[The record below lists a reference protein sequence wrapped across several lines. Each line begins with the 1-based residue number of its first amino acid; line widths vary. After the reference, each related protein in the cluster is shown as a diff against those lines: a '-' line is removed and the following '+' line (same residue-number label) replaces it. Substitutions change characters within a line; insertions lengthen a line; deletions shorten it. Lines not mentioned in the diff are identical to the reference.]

1 MCERVN
7 VGLLACLLAC
17 WPPHGDGDDDDDV
30 YRETLYI
37 DRALSFH
44 RVIHHCR
51 RTCVRR
57 LVSTGCVS
65 EDGWSSRF
73 RRYPAV
79 RPACRSSISLFSSFF
94 SFFLFPNP
102 ILAFSFFL
110 FFST

>member
-7 VGLLACLLAC
+7 VGLLAC

-51 RTCVRR
+51 RTARR
-57 LVSTGCVS
+57 V
-65 EDGWSSRF
+65 
-73 RRYPAV
+73 
-79 RPACRSSISLFSSFF
+79 
-94 SFFLFPNP
+94 
-102 ILAFSFFL
+102 
-110 FFST
+110 